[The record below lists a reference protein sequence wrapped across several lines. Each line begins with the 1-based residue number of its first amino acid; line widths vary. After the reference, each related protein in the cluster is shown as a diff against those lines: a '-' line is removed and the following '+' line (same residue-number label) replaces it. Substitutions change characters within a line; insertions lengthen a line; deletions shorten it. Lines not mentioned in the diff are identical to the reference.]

1 MDYEKNVTLKEKSHA
16 ELSVK
21 IKKADVQE
29 SYKKLL
35 NKYSKELQIP
45 GFRKGKVPV
54 SVLETKYG
62 DAIKGDLAGDLIE
75 ESLKEIFE
83 SLDEYERPLPYSYP
97 ELNEKPELKVDED
110 FSFTVHYDVF
120 PKVEIKKTEGFTI
133 EVPEASVSDSDIKKE
148 LERLQERNALV
159 TACKEGTSAE
169 KDHIATIDYCELDDK
184 GKTISGTERKDFVF
198 TIGSGLNIYKI
209 DDDIIGMKKGESK
222 EITKT
227 FPEDDSNEELAGK
240 TKKIKVTLTAL
251 KYKDLPALDDDFA
264 QDINEKYKN
273 LDELKADIKKKFEIS
288 VEEKIKSL
296 QKNALTEQMVK
307 EHTIDLPESMVR
319 AELESRWMMM
329 ANQFRTTPEEL
340 EKMFGKGPQSK
351 ATLLEGWREDSEKT
365 LKERVLIE
373 TLLKEKNIEVSDEE
387 IEAEYVRLSERMDI
401 ALDELKKYYSNPRE
415 KEYLSEGLKEEKLFK
430 ALYEKSTI
438 KKGKK
443 ITFEELLKD

>member
-1 MDYEKNVTLKEKSHA
+1 MDYEKNITLKEKSHA

-75 ESLKEIFE
+75 DSLKEIFE

-97 ELNEKPELKVDED
+97 EL
-110 FSFTVHYDVF
+110 
-120 PKVEIKKTEGFTI
+120 
-133 EVPEASVSDSDIKKE
+133 
-148 LERLQERNALV
+148 ERLQERNALV
-159 TACKEGTSAE
+159 TACKEGTSAA

-184 GKTISGTERKDFVF
+184 GKTISGTERQDFVF

-227 FPEDDSNEELAGK
+227 FPEDDSNKDLAGK

-264 QDINEKYKN
+264 QDINEKYKS

-373 TLLKEKNIEVSDEE
+373 TLLKERNIEVSDDE

-443 ITFEELLKD
+443 LTFEELLKD